1 MEDQQVLI
9 RAESAYLVYDQQGS
23 INRVCLVGRGH
34 RPQSYPLG
42 AYVEKLTVI
51 EKSGSAFAHLAKQR
65 ERRIIVAG
73 KNIYYVH
80 PGVAFRERLPDYPE
94 CHVVGWSLR
103 DGHGLAGPGTVPRS
117 ATERLA
123 DRPLIGVSGV
133 RSSYGIVPMRL
144 AGH

>member
-1 MEDQQVLI
+1 MDDQQVLI

-73 KNIYYVH
+73 KNIYLFTPASRSARDFLTIRSATWWAGRFAMVMGWPAQAPY
-80 PGVAFRERLPDYPE
+80 PDQ
-94 CHVVGWSLR
+94 
-103 DGHGLAGPGTVPRS
+103 PRS
-117 ATERLA
+117 AWQIAL
-123 DRPLIGVSGV
+123 
-133 RSSYGIVPMRL
+133 
-144 AGH
+144 